1 MHAVGGVDKS
11 EWIQKLAPP
20 EQRLVHFTQG
30 RLFTDG
36 RPFLLHGLDLM
47 VDDLDGVWLAQQ
59 KHRRSRNAKPDLTG
73 PLCAT
78 DEHGLRSLQTGSRLR
93 ANVVGGRQGQLVP
106 VPECRMV
113 AGMVIGVAAQDVED
127 DSSEQL
133 PQGGL
138 RVDEAVANDL
148 GQFFVTGVRCHH
160 FIEFEHRQCRH
171 HSTSAPMAVRPHP
184 VKAFNQLTDVVNRL
198 DPDGTLEFVV
208 IDTDGAQEFY
218 EHPDFKGKLHGA
230 GETAWIKDGVI
241 QCTSGLG
248 YNPNCFEP
256 NTKELLAA
264 T

>member
-1 MHAVGGVDKS
+1 MVDPS
-11 EWIQKLAPP
+11 PQS
-20 EQRLVHFTQG
+20 EQRGNPDGMHSLAKSSKLPIERIRYLANSDTSLIHDIKRG
-30 RLFTDG
+30 ILFVMA
-36 RPFLLHGLDLM
+36 F
-47 VDDLDGVWLAQQ
+47 W
-59 KHRRSRNAKPDLTG
+59 SG
-73 PLCAT
+73 P
-78 DEHGLRSLQTGSRLR
+78 S
-93 ANVVGGRQGQLVP
+93 
-106 VPECRMV
+106 
-113 AGMVIGVAAQDVED
+113 
-127 DSSEQL
+127 
-133 PQGGL
+133 
-138 RVDEAVANDL
+138 
-148 GQFFVTGVRCHH
+148 
-160 FIEFEHRQCRH
+160 
-171 HSTSAPMAVRPHP
+171 